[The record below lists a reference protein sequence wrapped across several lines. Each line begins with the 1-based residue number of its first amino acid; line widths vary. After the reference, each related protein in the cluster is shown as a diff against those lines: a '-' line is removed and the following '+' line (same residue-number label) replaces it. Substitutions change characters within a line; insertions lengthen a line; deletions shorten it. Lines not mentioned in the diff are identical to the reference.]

1 MRNNSQNA
9 GCMRR
14 FPASHCCHTRQV
26 VCTTRPAAVC
36 ESPAASR
43 AARISAGAGF
53 EEGPFG
59 PRFGWLPISK
69 GAEVPEALDAAF
81 RTDAHQL
88 KRAVCADADGIYGL
102 GTTLGRHVL
111 ARRGDRLAERAQ
123 LGAIGG
129 SRDLGEMRNI
139 DEVTESG
146 GGGGKNEHFR
156 LQPLVTRGAVAARS
170 ALHELNN
177 TRIARKVNN
186 YLQIISRRRLSP
198 HNAEL
203 RGASQLAGAASR
215 SNAGLGEEG

>member
-14 FPASHCCHTRQV
+14 SPASHCCHTRQV

-59 PRFGWLPISK
+59 PRFGWLPISD

-81 RTDAHQL
+81 RPDAHQL
-88 KRAVCADADGIYGL
+88 ERAVCAEADGIDGL

-129 SRDLGEMRNI
+129 SRDLGEMRDI

-146 GGGGKNEHFR
+146 GGGGQSKHLK
-156 LQPLVTRGAVAARS
+156 LQPLSPEARYQQRVDSSNDTRNAR
-170 ALHELNN
+170 N
-177 TRIARKVNN
+177 VNN
-186 YLQIISRRRLSP
+186 YLQIFSRRRISP
-198 HNAEL
+198 HNASL
-203 RGASQLAGAASR
+203 TGAAR
-215 SNAGLGEEG
+215 VHAQRPG